1 MVYGFWEKTLGYEVL
16 HCSLQPLRPMSAF
29 KVVTTTN
36 PDVTGKRPRLS
47 GVLADGGII
56 LNYAVRKPEKATGS
70 GEKVY
75 QTDYENRWQ
84 DAAE

>member
-1 MVYGFWEKTLGYEVL
+1 M
-16 HCSLQPLRPMSAF
+16 

-36 PDVTGKRPRLS
+36 PNITGKRPRLS
-47 GVLADGGII
+47 GTLADGGII
-56 LNYAVRKPEKATGS
+56 LNYAVRKPLKEVAS